1 MSLRPFGGRGFYDPY
16 SEINRLLD
24 DMMGGTAGPAR
35 RSGRQQGAATEWAP
49 AIDALTK
56 DSDLVIRA
64 ELPGVKPEDVEIS
77 LHDNVLTISG
87 ERRAEQEEERG
98 GYHIRE
104 RRYGS
109 FRRSV
114 ALPEG
119 IDESKISARYEDGV
133 LEVSVQ
139 GGAVAREPKRIQIET
154 AGGQQGAT
162 DVEVSDVVG
171 REATTPTTETARPDE
186 GTQGAAPPPGDV
198 PPETPPETRAR

>member
-1 MSLRPFGGRGFYDPY
+1 MSLRPFGGRGFYDPHH
-16 SEINRLLD
+16 EINRLLD
-24 DMMGGTAGPAR
+24 QMMGGTAGPVR
-35 RSGRQQGAATEWAP
+35 RWGRQQGELTEWAP
-49 AIDALTK
+49 AVDALTK

-64 ELPGVKPEDVEIS
+64 ELPGVKQEDVDIS

-109 FRRSV
+109 FRRSL

-133 LEVSVQ
+133 LEVTVQ
-139 GGAVAREPKRIQIET
+139 GAAVESEPKRIQI
-154 AGGQQGAT
+154 QGPSS
-162 DVEVSDVVG
+162 ESSG
-171 REATTPTTETARPDE
+171 SE
-186 GTQGAAPPPGDV
+186 GTSS
-198 PPETPPETRAR
+198 

>member
-1 MSLRPFGGRGFYDPY
+1 MRECDVILLLVLHLESCWRSVGGFCSERCRPKNKEVRKMSLRPFGGRGFYDPY
-16 SEINRLLD
+16 HEMNRLLD
-24 DMMGGTAGPAR
+24 EMLGGTVSSAR
-35 RSGRQQGAATEWAP
+35 KSGRQQGAATEWAP
-49 AIDALTK
+49 ALDALTK

-64 ELPGVKPEDVEIS
+64 ELPGVKPEDVDIS

-87 ERRAEQEEERG
+87 ERRDEQEEERG

-133 LEVSVQ
+133 LEVTVQ
-139 GGAVAREPKRIQIET
+139 GAAVAREPKRIQI
-154 AGGQQGAT
+154 QGPSG
-162 DVEVSDVVG
+162 ERSG
-171 REATTPTTETARPDE
+171 SE
-186 GTQGAAPPPGDV
+186 GLSS
-198 PPETPPETRAR
+198 

>member
-16 SEINRLLD
+16 GEMNRLLD
-24 DMMGGTAGPAR
+24 EIMGGTAAPAR
-35 RSGRQQGAATEWAP
+35 RSGGRQQGVATEWAP

-56 DSDLVIRA
+56 DSDLVIRV
-64 ELPGVKPEDVEIS
+64 ELPGVKQEDVDIS

-87 ERRAEQEEERG
+87 ERRTEQDEERG
-98 GYHIRE
+98 GYHVRE

-133 LEVSVQ
+133 LEVTVE
-139 GGAVAREPKRIQIET
+139 GAAVAREPKRIQIE
-154 AGGQQGAT
+154 GSG
-162 DVEVSDVVG
+162 S
-171 REATTPTTETARPDE
+171 
-186 GTQGAAPPPGDV
+186 
-198 PPETPPETRAR
+198 

>member
-1 MSLRPFGGRGFYDPY
+1 MSLRPFGGRGFYDPHH
-16 SEINRLLD
+16 EMNRLLD
-24 DMMGGTAGPAR
+24 EMTGGTAGLAR

-49 AIDALTK
+49 AVDALTK

-64 ELPGVKPEDVEIS
+64 ELPGVKQEDVDIS

-87 ERRAEQEEERG
+87 ERRVEEEEEERG

-109 FRRSV
+109 FSRSL

-133 LEVSVQ
+133 LEVTVQ
-139 GGAVAREPKRIQIET
+139 GGAVAREPKRIEI
-154 AGGQQGAT
+154 QGPSG
-162 DVEVSDVVG
+162 ESSG
-171 REATTPTTETARPDE
+171 SE
-186 GTQGAAPPPGDV
+186 GSSS
-198 PPETPPETRAR
+198 

>member
-16 SEINRLLD
+16 GEMNRLLD
-24 DMMGGTAGPAR
+24 ELMGGTAGPAR
-35 RSGRQQGAATEWAP
+35 SGGRQQGVATEWAP

-64 ELPGVKPEDVEIS
+64 ELPGVKQEDVDIS

-87 ERRAEQEEERG
+87 ERRTEQDEERG
-98 GYHIRE
+98 GYHVRE

-109 FRRSV
+109 PRRSV

-133 LEVSVQ
+133 LEVRVQ
-139 GGAVAREPKRIQIET
+139 GGAVAQEPKRIQI
-154 AGGQQGAT
+154 QGPSG
-162 DVEVSDVVG
+162 ESSG
-171 REATTPTTETARPDE
+171 SE
-186 GTQGAAPPPGDV
+186 GS
-198 PPETPPETRAR
+198 RSS